1 MEPFP
6 DLDTLDDAG
15 LKALIEQK
23 RAEEQ
28 ELSYTRRL
36 LHGEIDLLHEE
47 LRARLDGRQGKG
59 SGHLSDVDVQRL
71 ASVLSHRGP
80 LAELSG
86 ELDELS

>member
-15 LKALIEQK
+15 LKALIEEK
-23 RAEEQ
+23 RREEE

-36 LHGEIDLLHEE
+36 LHGEIDVLHQEV
-47 LRARLDGRQGKG
+47 RARLDARQGKG
-59 SGHLSDVDVQRL
+59 TGHLSEVDVEQL

-80 LAELSG
+80 LTELPG